1 MTRPNPPPQP
11 GHGLGCVCH
20 TPWMQQLSGRLAP
33 YGRRGFLS
41 AIGTSLAAAAV
52 PAEARAQPAGA
63 AGKML
68 FRQVRLFDGR
78 SAGLRD
84 GIQVL
89 VEGNRI
95 AAVDATN
102 APPPAGATTIDCGGR
117 VLMPGL
123 IDAHWHTLFAALPAS
138 VLTSADPGYIFSAA
152 TAEAERTLLRGF
164 TTVRDLGGPV
174 FSFKQAVDDGI
185 IRGPRIY
192 PSGAMITTSGGHGD
206 LRPLSELPRTS
217 GQPGAL
223 ERVGGFM
230 IADSVGEVQMRSRE
244 QLLQGAS
251 QLKLVGGGGV
261 SSPRSPLD
269 MSTFSETDLRAAVG
283 VARDWNSYVTVHAY
297 APSTIQRAIDA
308 GAACIEHGHLMDEA
322 TARMM
327 AEKEVWLSI
336 QPFVS
341 TEDSITLTG
350 PSGQRLLQ
358 VVAAT
363 DTAYTL
369 ARKHGI
375 KVAWGSDM
383 LFSPAMTARQGV
395 MLTHLTRWY
404 SNGEILKMATSTN
417 ADLLALANQ
426 RNPYPGKL
434 GVVEPGA
441 YADLLLVD
449 GNPMETISLL
459 EDPRKNLRVIMKD
472 GTVYKNTLSG

>member
-1 MTRPNPPPQP
+1 
-11 GHGLGCVCH
+11 
-20 TPWMQQLSGRLAP
+20 
-33 YGRRGFLS
+33 
-41 AIGTSLAAAAV
+41 
-52 PAEARAQPAGA
+52 
-63 AGKML
+63 
-68 FRQVRLFDGR
+68 
-78 SAGLRD
+78 
-84 GIQVL
+84 
-89 VEGNRI
+89 
-95 AAVDATN
+95 
-102 APPPAGATTIDCGGR
+102 
-117 VLMPGL
+117 
-123 IDAHWHTLFAALPAS
+123 
-138 VLTSADPGYIFSAA
+138 
-152 TAEAERTLLRGF
+152 
-164 TTVRDLGGPV
+164 
-174 FSFKQAVDDGI
+174 
-185 IRGPRIY
+185 
-192 PSGAMITTSGGHGD
+192 
-206 LRPLSELPRTS
+206 
-217 GQPGAL
+217 
-223 ERVGGFM
+223 
-230 IADSVGEVQMRSRE
+230 
-244 QLLQGAS
+244 
-251 QLKLVGGGGV
+251 
-261 SSPRSPLD
+261 
-269 MSTFSETDLRAAVG
+269 
-283 VARDWNSYVTVHAY
+283 
-297 APSTIQRAIDA
+297 
-308 GAACIEHGHLMDEA
+308 MDEA